1 VGRNIVETIIGAL
14 VLCVAGIF
22 VIYAFTTTE
31 ASTPRGYDILARFDR
46 ADGLKRGSDVTLSG
60 IKVGTVTSL
69 DLDKDFNAVVRMSIR
84 REVKLPAD
92 TFARIVSES
101 LLGGMVILLEPG
113 GSQQFLADGSRIS
126 KTHGSILLA
135 DLIAR
140 LIFGGVGTSPSPGGA
155 APAPAPAPAP
165 TPAPGGKQ

>member
-1 VGRNIVETIIGAL
+1 MGRNIVETIIGAL

-22 VIYAFTTTE
+22 VVYAFTTTE
-31 ASTPRGYDILARFDR
+31 ASTPRGYEIVARFDR

-69 DLDKDFNAVVRMSIR
+69 ELDKDFNAVVHMAIR

-92 TFARIVSES
+92 TYARIVSES

-126 KTHGSILLA
+126 KTQGSILLA

-140 LIFGGVGTSPSPGGA
+140 LIFGGVGSTPTPAPA
-155 APAPAPAPAP
+155 ATPAPAPAP
-165 TPAPGGKQ
+165 PGGKQ

>member
-1 VGRNIVETIIGAL
+1 MGRNIVETIIGAL

-22 VIYAFTTTE
+22 VVYAFTATE
-31 ASTPRGYDILARFDR
+31 ASSPRGYEIIARFDR

-69 DLDKDFNAVVRMSIR
+69 ELDKDFNAIVRMSIR
-84 REVKLPAD
+84 RDVKLPAD

-113 GSQQFLADGSRIS
+113 GSSQFLADGSRIS
-126 KTHGSILLA
+126 KTQGSILLA

-140 LIFGGVGTSPSPGGA
+140 LIFGGVGNSPPPG
-155 APAPAPAPAP
+155 PAPAPAPA
-165 TPAPGGKQ
+165 APGGKQ

>member
-1 VGRNIVETIIGAL
+1 MGRNIVETIIGAL

-31 ASTPRGYDILARFDR
+31 TSTPHGYEILARFDR

-84 REVKLPAD
+84 REVRLPAD
-92 TFARIVSES
+92 TFARVVSES

-113 GSQQFLADGSRIS
+113 GSNQFLADGSRIS
-126 KTHGSILLA
+126 KTQGSILLA

-140 LIFGGVGTSPSPGGA
+140 LIFGGVGSPQAGGA
-155 APAPAPAPAP
+155 PSAPPAP
-165 TPAPGGKQ
+165 TPGAKP

>member
-1 VGRNIVETIIGAL
+1 LGRNIVETIIGAL

-31 ASTPRGYDILARFDR
+31 ASTPRGYEILARFDR

-69 DLDKDFNAVVRMSIR
+69 ELDREFNAVVRMSIR
-84 REVKLPAD
+84 RDVKLPAD

-113 GSQQFLADGSRIS
+113 GSNQFLADGSRIS
-126 KTHGSILLA
+126 KTQGSILLA

-140 LIFGGVGTSPSPGGA
+140 LIFGGVGSSPSPGGA
-155 APAPAPAPAP
+155 PSAPPAPAPAPAP
-165 TPAPGGKQ
+165 GGKQ

>member
-1 VGRNIVETIIGAL
+1 MGRNIVETIIGAL

-22 VIYAFTTTE
+22 VIYAFATTE
-31 ASTPRGYDILARFDR
+31 ASKPSGYELLARFDR

-60 IKVGTVTSL
+60 IKVGTVTNL
-69 DLDKDFNAVVRMSIR
+69 ELDKDFNAIVRISIR
-84 REVKLPAD
+84 RDVKLPAD

-113 GSQQFLADGSRIS
+113 GSNQFLAPGSHIS
-126 KTHGSILLA
+126 KTQGSILLA

-140 LIFGGVGTSPSPGGA
+140 LIFGGVGSSPPPP
-155 APAPAPAPAP
+155 PA
-165 TPAPGGKQ
+165 PAPGGKQ

>member
-1 VGRNIVETIIGAL
+1 LGRNIVETIIGAL
-14 VLCVAGIF
+14 VLCVAAIF
-22 VIYAFTTTE
+22 VIYAFTATE
-31 ASTPRGYDILARFDR
+31 ASSPRGYEVVARFDR

-69 DLDKDFNAVVRMSIR
+69 ELDKDFNAVVRMSIR
-84 REVKLPAD
+84 SEVRLPAD

-113 GSQQFLADGSRIS
+113 GSNQFLGPGSHIS
-126 KTHGSILLA
+126 KTQGSILLA

-140 LIFGGVGTSPSPGGA
+140 LIFGGVGNAPPPG
-155 APAPAPAPAP
+155 PAP
-165 TPAPGGKQ
+165 TPAPAPPGGKP

>member
-1 VGRNIVETIIGAL
+1 MGRNIVETIIGAL
-14 VLCVAGIF
+14 VLLVAGIF
-22 VIYAFTTTE
+22 VIYAFTATE
-31 ASTPRGYDILARFDR
+31 ASTPRGYEILARFDR

-69 DLDKDFNAVVRMSIR
+69 ELDKDFNAVVRMSIR

-113 GSQQFLADGSRIS
+113 GSNQFLADGSRIS
-126 KTHGSILLA
+126 KTQGSILLA

-140 LIFGGVGTSPSPGGA
+140 LIFGGVGNSPPPSGPPPG
-155 APAPAPAPAP
+155 PAPAPAP
-165 TPAPGGKQ
+165 PGGKQ

>member
-1 VGRNIVETIIGAL
+1 LGRNIVETIIGAL

-22 VIYAFTTTE
+22 VVYAFTATE
-31 ASTPRGYDILARFDR
+31 AASPRGYEIVARFDR

-69 DLDKDFNAVVRMSIR
+69 ELDKDFNAVVRMSIR

-113 GSQQFLADGSRIS
+113 GSNQFLADGSRIS
-126 KTHGSILLA
+126 KTQGSILLA

-140 LIFGGVGTSPSPGGA
+140 LIFGGVGNSPPPA
-155 APAPAPAPAP
+155 PPPAPAPAPAP
-165 TPAPGGKQ
+165 PGGKQ

>member
-1 VGRNIVETIIGAL
+1 LGRNIVETIIGAL

-22 VIYAFTTTE
+22 VVYAFTATE
-31 ASTPRGYDILARFDR
+31 ASTPRGYEILARFDR

-69 DLDKDFNAVVRMSIR
+69 ELDKDFNAVVRMSIR

-113 GSQQFLADGSRIS
+113 GSNQFLADGSRIS
-126 KTHGSILLA
+126 KTQGSILLA

-140 LIFGGVGTSPSPGGA
+140 LIFGGVGNSPSPS
-155 APAPAPAPAP
+155 APPPGPAP
-165 TPAPGGKQ
+165 TPALPGGKQ

>member
-1 VGRNIVETIIGAL
+1 MGRNIVETIIGAL

-31 ASTPRGYDILARFDR
+31 ASTPRGYEIVARFDR

-60 IKVGTVTSL
+60 IKVGTVTTL
-69 DLDKDFNAVVRMSIR
+69 ELDKDYNAVVRMAIR
-84 REVKLPAD
+84 RDVKLTAD
-92 TFARIVSES
+92 TSARIVSES

-113 GSQQFLADGSRIS
+113 GSNQYLADGSRIT
-126 KTHGSILLA
+126 KTQGSILLA

-140 LIFGGVGTSPSPGGA
+140 LIFGGVGSPGGA
-155 APAPAPAPAP
+155 PPSGAPPAPPPP
-165 TPAPGGKQ
+165 PGGKQ